1 MNQIELEQEMADG
14 GRAKALAR
22 FANNEEAHSAH
33 SNPYAQALYRR
44 SIEPMAEA
52 IKLHLTKVHRGVAGK
67 NKVLL
72 RNEDPLVLA
81 FITVRAIMD
90 ACLADTAVPL
100 AHLARE
106 VGNSV
111 YGEVLLKH
119 FEDINPELYFTLV
132 KDFERRMT
140 KSERHKLAVFKA
152 SAEKDGLVLP
162 VWDTATKA
170 DVGKALLGIATDLGL
185 VRIDTLWERAN
196 KSTHHIL
203 LSDDLRETVNQIKGF
218 VAGMMPMTMPCI
230 EPPRPWLA
238 ANDGG
243 YHTPA
248 MRRTTPC
255 AVRGVAMVD
264 DNVVPRMVLDGLNA
278 LQAVTWE
285 VNEDVLAV
293 AMTAHQQ
300 FDVQDVLVSDRRQE
314 EPDKPLFMLDNPDI
328 KFDQMSEL
336 QQVEFK
342 EWCATKREWYTETKV
357 RGSKAGATT
366 EALYMANRFKGRPI
380 WFVYTADY
388 RGRFYASARGIS
400 PQGGDLAKALLRFHE
415 GTPIDTPEAEFWF
428 RVAGA
433 NKWAADGLDKQ
444 PLDVRAQWSKDN
456 AEFICRIADDPISY
470 REWTDADVPFQFL
483 AWCFEFAS
491 WHRDPVAHR
500 SRLPLGQDGSCNG
513 LQHFS
518 AMLRDE
524 VGGRSTNLVPDSVQH
539 DIYRDVAEATDRI
552 IQAEPEDSEC
562 VVGARWR
569 RHALSRSL
577 VKRSVMTLPYGST
590 RFSSAEFIQAEYMDK
605 GKAPEFEKSEYSK
618 AANWLSYRVWDGI
631 GQVVVKGREAMEWLQ
646 MCSDVITASKPAQ
659 VSWRSPS
666 GFLVTQRYPV
676 QEVLMVQ
683 CRLTGRQR
691 TKIKLRVDTDTGDS
705 RRHRNGIAPN
715 FVHSCDAAH
724 MHFFL
729 QRCREEGLTQLA
741 LVHDDYGCPAR
752 DVAKLHRIIRETF
765 VAMYTEH
772 DPLAEF
778 KAFHENEHL
787 LLPDIPPP
795 GDLNLQDVLQ
805 SPYFFC

>member
-52 IKLHLTKVHRGVAGK
+52 IKLHLTKVTRGVASK
-67 NKVLL
+67 HKVLL
-72 RNEDPLVLA
+72 KDEDPLVLA

-90 ACLADTAVPL
+90 FCLADTAVPL
-100 AHLARE
+100 GSLARE

-140 KSERHKLAVFKA
+140 KSERHKLTVFKD
-152 SAEKDGLVLP
+152 SAAKDGIPLP
-162 VWDTATKA
+162 VWDLAAKA
-170 DVGKALLGIATDLGL
+170 DVGKILLGIATDLGL
-185 VRIDTLWERAN
+185 VRIDTLWEKPT

-203 LSDDLRETVNQIKGF
+203 LSDELREIVNQIKGH
-218 VAGMMPMTMPCI
+218 VAGLMPMIMPCI
-230 EPPRPWLA
+230 EPPRPWVA
-238 ANDGG
+238 VNDGG
-243 YHTPA
+243 YHSMA
-248 MRRTTPC
+248 MRRTTPY
-255 AVRGVAMVD
+255 AVRGVPSVDADMV
-264 DNVVPRMVLDGLNA
+264 PQMILDGLTQLQNVAWRVNA
-278 LQAVTWE
+278 K
-285 VNEDVLAV
+285 VLDIALIC
-293 AMTAHQQ
+293 HEK
-300 FDVQDVLVSDRRQE
+300 FDVGDSLVSDRRSE

-328 KFDQMSEL
+328 KFDQMSEM
-336 QQVEFK
+336 QQIEFK

-357 RGSKAGATT
+357 RGSKSGATT
-366 EALYMANRFKGRPI
+366 EALYMANRFKGRPL
-380 WFVYTADY
+380 WFVYTCDY

-400 PQGGDLAKALLRFHE
+400 PQGADLAKALLEFND
-415 GTPIDTPEAEFWF
+415 GSLIDTPEAEFWF

-433 NKWAADGLDKQ
+433 NRWAADGLDKK
-444 PLDVRAQWSKDN
+444 PLAERAQWSKDN
-456 AEFICRIADDPISY
+456 AEFICRIASDPISH
-470 REWTDADVPFQFL
+470 REWTNADVPFQFL

-491 WHRDPVAHR
+491 WHESPTTHR
-500 SRLPLGQDGSCNG
+500 TRLPLGQDGSCNG

-539 DIYRDVAEATDRI
+539 DIYRDVAEATDSI
-552 IQAEPEDSEC
+552 IRAEPEDDESL
-562 VVGARWR
+562 VAGRWR
-569 RHALSRSL
+569 RHALSRAL

-590 RFSSAEFIQAEYMDK
+590 RFSSAEFIHDEYLAK
-605 GKAPEFEKSEYSK
+605 GKAPEFEKLEYAK

-631 GQVVVKGREAMEWLQ
+631 GKVVVKGREAMEWLQ
-646 MCSDVITASKPAQ
+646 MCSDVITAAKPAN

-666 GFLVTQRYPV
+666 GMLVTQRYSV
-676 QEVLMVQ
+676 QESLIVQ

-691 TKIKLRVDTDTGDS
+691 TKIKLRVDTDVGDS

-741 LVHDDYGCPAR
+741 LVHDDYGCPAGQ
-752 DVAKLHRIIRETF
+752 VATLHRLIRETF
-765 VAMYTEH
+765 VQMYTEH

-778 KAFHENEHL
+778 KQFHESDRL
-787 LLPDIPPP
+787 LLPDVPPP
-795 GDLNLQDVLQ
+795 GNLNLTDVLQ
-805 SPYFFC
+805 STYFFC